1 MHLVDTILSQT
12 ADIFRRT
19 PDELVGRSRKRQIVE
34 ARQAA
39 MWAIRQRYPSLS
51 LETIGMALGGR
62 HYTTVM
68 HALTA
73 VEERARRSAAYRIQL
88 QRLIARVSGS
98 SKPARSLNYSER
110 SRHPDM

>member
-39 MWAIRQRYPSLS
+39 M
-51 LETIGMALGGR
+51 
-62 HYTTVM
+62 
-68 HALTA
+68 
-73 VEERARRSAAYRIQL
+73 
-88 QRLIARVSGS
+88 
-98 SKPARSLNYSER
+98 
-110 SRHPDM
+110 